1 MLRERNPGVCQCT
14 VATCNVALEF
24 SLKLL
29 QNQRFESKYTVEP
42 PIVDP
47 PTKGHNIIDL
57 STKDTGQGPKHL
69 FPYSS
74 NTF

>member
-1 MLRERNPGVCQCT
+1 MRSARSG
-14 VATCNVALEF
+14 
-24 SLKLL
+24 
-29 QNQRFESKYTVEP
+29 TVEP

-57 STKDTGQGPKHL
+57 STEDTDQGPKNL
-69 FPYSS
+69 FPYSC

>member
-1 MLRERNPGVCQCT
+1 MG
-14 VATCNVALEF
+14 
-24 SLKLL
+24 
-29 QNQRFESKYTVEP
+29 P

-57 STKDTGQGPKHL
+57 STKDTGQGHKNL

>member
-1 MLRERNPGVCQCT
+1 MEFKLVSGSYTLWFLSTSAYYRNYT
-14 VATCNVALEF
+14 VVGPLHMYF
-24 SLKLL
+24 G
-29 QNQRFESKYTVEP
+29 YTVEP

-57 STKDTGQGPKHL
+57 STKDTGQSPKIL

-74 NTF
+74 STF